1 MTTRLDCGLSLSKPR
16 VSVRGHIRPLDTQH
30 WLNCGSLAGYPLSY
44 SSNLT
49 GTLGPLRYLKAHTR
63 PYRASQG
70 HLLPQRGCLRPPLET
85 KGMYTVLTWII
96 MVLLS
101 PVLLPLAIII
111 GILYDPT
118 DTMPMPNSEGKYK
131 DTTKDD

>member
-1 MTTRLDCGLSLSKPR
+1 MTMTLDYGLSLSKPR
-16 VSVRGHIRPLDTQH
+16 VNVRGLIRPLDTQH

-44 SSNLT
+44 LSNLR
-49 GTLGPLRYLKAHTR
+49 GTLGPLRYLKARTEA
-63 PYRASQG
+63 YRASQG
-70 HLLPQRGCLRPPLET
+70 HLRPPLET

>member
-49 GTLGPLRYLKAHTR
+49 GTLGPLRYLKAHTG

-70 HLLPQRGCLRPPLET
+70 HLRPPLET

-111 GILYDPT
+111 GVLYDPT
-118 DTMPMPNSEGKYK
+118 DTMPMPNSDGKYK